1 MTTFLTPSPKQQFFT
16 AAGVPLVGGKVYTYA
31 AGTSTPLTTYQDS
44 TGTVSNTNPIILDS
58 RGECNLW
65 LLPANAYKFI
75 LKDST
80 DALIWTVDNIN
91 LGINFSNVII
101 TGGSLNGVTI
111 GNITPGTAVFTDLT
125 ATGTVTFNGVTQ
137 MQIPAGPTANRST
150 TPVNGMIRYNSTTSI
165 YEGNNSVAG
174 QSISTLQ
181 LSGTVTAILTTT
193 SPHGLVTGDYI
204 TVSGATPAA
213 YNSSYNITYINST
226 SFSYTMASN
235 PGGNATV
242 VGSYIAHL
250 WSAFGGSAAGSNTQ
264 VQYNNSGSLAGSSA
278 LTFNG
283 TTLSTTNVSAT
294 TTVSASTLQGTTLSD
309 GTNTTSATNAIKGS
323 ARAWV
328 NWAGASGTINSSYNV
343 SSVTRNSTGNYT
355 VNFTSAFAN
364 TNYAIVYGG
373 NRNNSATDSFGMN
386 FYSQATGSVI
396 VNTSVSTAGYTDATA
411 ACIACFA

>member
-31 AGTSTPLTTYQDS
+31 AGTSTPLATFQDS

-75 LKDST
+75 LRDSA

-111 GNITPGTAVFTDLT
+111 GNIAPGPAVFTDLT

-150 TPVNGMIRYNSTTSI
+150 APVEGMIRYNSTTDQ
-165 YEGNNSVAG
+165 YEGNASVTG
-174 QSISTLQ
+174 QAISTLQ
-181 LSGTVTAILTTT
+181 LTGTVTAILTTVT
-193 SPHGLVTGDYI
+193 PHGLSDGDYI
-204 TVSGATPAA
+204 TVTGATPAA
-213 YNSSYNITYINST
+213 YNGSHNITYINAT

-242 VGSYIAHL
+242 VGTYVAHL
-250 WSAFGGSAAGSNTQ
+250 WSDIGGG
-264 VQYNNSGSLAGSSA
+264 
-278 LTFNG
+278 
-283 TTLSTTNVSAT
+283 AT
-294 TTVSASTLQGTTLSD
+294 GG
-309 GTNTTSATNAIKGS
+309 GTNQIFFENQQT
-323 ARAWV
+323 
-328 NWAGASGTINSSYNV
+328 
-343 SSVTRNSTGNYT
+343 VTANYT
-355 VNFTSAFAN
+355 ITTGRNAMSAGPI
-364 TNYAIVYGG
+364 TIDTGVTVAIP
-373 NRNNSATDSFGMN
+373 
-386 FYSQATGSVI
+386 TGSTWVI
-396 VNTSVSTAGYTDATA
+396 V
-411 ACIACFA
+411 

>member
-31 AGTSTPLTTYQDS
+31 AGTSTPLATYQDS

-80 DALIWTVDNIN
+80 DTLIWTVDNIN

-101 TGGSLNGVTI
+101 TGGSINGVTI
-111 GNITPGTAVFTDLT
+111 GNIDPGTAVFTDLT

-150 TPVNGMIRYNSTTSI
+150 TPVDGMIRYNNTTDR
-165 YEGNNSVAG
+165 YEGNNTVAG
-174 QSISTLQ
+174 QTISTLQ

-193 SPHGLVTGDYI
+193 SPHGLSTGDYI

-213 YNSSYNITYINST
+213 YNSSYNITYISST

-242 VGSYIAHL
+242 VGTYEAHL
-250 WSAFGGSAAGSNTQ
+250 WSDIGGGATGGGTDQ
-264 VQYNNSGSLAGSSA
+264 VFVQ
-278 LTFNG
+278 NG
-283 TTLSTTNVSAT
+283 QTVTATYTISTG
-294 TTVSASTLQGTTLSD
+294 Q
-309 GTNTTSATNAIKGS
+309 NAMSVGPI
-323 ARAWV
+323 
-328 NWAGASGTINSSYNV
+328 TINSGI
-343 SSVTRNSTGNYT
+343 SVTVPSGQRW
-355 VNFTSAFAN
+355 
-364 TNYAIVYGG
+364 
-373 NRNNSATDSFGMN
+373 
-386 FYSQATGSVI
+386 VI
-396 VNTSVSTAGYTDATA
+396 L
-411 ACIACFA
+411 